1 MVGRARPP
9 GWQMPTALPFVDLS
23 VDRFFARAI
32 GAWKAKR
39 GYFLVGSLEDCE
51 YPGNRMARLKKKP
64 AEERPVVLL
73 VLSCPERQA
82 RLAAILHSLGVD
94 LLGVRQC
101 WEARALFQT
110 RPPLLSVV
118 TDATLEDGNWR
129 DVLRTVVDYDS
140 QAGVI
145 LVAPSSADE
154 MLWSEAMRLGVHD
167 ILVEPFTEAEA
178 RRVVEGALRVARA
191 QQHRLI
197 GDARGERAAAE
208 IPA

>member
-101 WEARALFQT
+101 WEARALLQT

-118 TDATLEDGNWR
+118 TDATLEDGNWC
-129 DVLRTVVDYDS
+129 DVLRTLVDYDP

-145 LVAPSSADE
+145 LIAPSADE
-154 MLWSEAMRLGVHD
+154 MLWSEAIWRGVHD

-178 RRVVEGALRVARA
+178 QQVVESVLRVAGA
-191 QQHRLI
+191 QQHSLI
-197 GDARGERAAAE
+197 GDARCERTAAE